1 MIMIKLTHMTQS
13 RNSWDVGQL
22 ADHVHRLLGVLHIAE
37 SEVAVDNLDA
47 ALDKFGTEQA
57 GTGDL

>member
-1 MIMIKLTHMTQS
+1 MAQS

-37 SEVAVDNLDA
+37 SEVAVDNLNA
-47 ALDKFGTEQA
+47 ALDKLGTEQA
-57 GTGDL
+57 GAGDL